1 MLEFLVGSMILALL
15 LIMICVYEY
24 LCDKFGQDLIFMIGI
39 LLATAYVIG
48 NAVLH

>member
-1 MLEFLVGSMILALL
+1 MLELLVGCIIVALL

-24 LCDKFGQDLIFMIGI
+24 LCDEFGQDLIFMIGI
-39 LLATAYVIG
+39 LLAAAYVIG